1 MFSNNINTQKAFN
14 INIITPSQIGS
25 TVYYRYD
32 LDLTKYTTFITIGT
46 TTQTRKFKFMCWL
59 SSGAHNSG
67 LYSLNYDIDYSF
79 CQNLSN
85 FNGLNALAYGF
96 PYNNYNLNQITPN
109 GLFIWKY
116 TFDYMTIFSKNQI
129 NLQCIIIDYLN

>member
-1 MFSNNINTQKAFN
+1 M
-14 INIITPSQIGS
+14 
-25 TVYYRYD
+25 YYRYD

-67 LYSLNYDIDYSF
+67 LYSLNYDIDYSL

-96 PYNNYNLNQITPN
+96 PYDNYKLNQITPN

-116 TFDYMTIFSKNQI
+116 TFDYITIFSKNLI

>member
-1 MFSNNINTQKAFN
+1 
-14 INIITPSQIGS
+14 
-25 TVYYRYD
+25 
-32 LDLTKYTTFITIGT
+32 
-46 TTQTRKFKFMCWL
+46 MCWL

-67 LYSLNYDIDYSF
+67 LYSLNYDIDYSL